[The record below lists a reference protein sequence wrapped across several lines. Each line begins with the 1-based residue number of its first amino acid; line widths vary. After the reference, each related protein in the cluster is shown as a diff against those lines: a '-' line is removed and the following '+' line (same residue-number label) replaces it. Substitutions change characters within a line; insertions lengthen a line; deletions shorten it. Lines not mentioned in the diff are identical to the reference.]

1 MCNMAFTLN
10 INGTKIEVDSTVEN
24 PAVYNVTVDVIRI
37 TKTVTSGGQSEVED
51 VAVNDMPAHIKWL
64 NSTTKMLFNK
74 QTWILDAVMNC
85 RTADILITDRIRYN
99 GDDFEIKDIM
109 DFNNLGTLMRVAL
122 KRVE

>member
-1 MCNMAFTLN
+1 MAFLLN
-10 INGTKIEVDSTVEN
+10 INGTKIQVDSCSES
-24 PAVYNVTVDVIRI
+24 PAVYNVLVDVVRI
-37 TKTVTSGGQSEVED
+37 TKTNTSGGMTEAEA

-74 QTWILDAVMNC
+74 QTWVLDAVMNC

-99 GDDFEIKDIM
+99 GDDFEIMDIM

-122 KRVE
+122 KRVQ